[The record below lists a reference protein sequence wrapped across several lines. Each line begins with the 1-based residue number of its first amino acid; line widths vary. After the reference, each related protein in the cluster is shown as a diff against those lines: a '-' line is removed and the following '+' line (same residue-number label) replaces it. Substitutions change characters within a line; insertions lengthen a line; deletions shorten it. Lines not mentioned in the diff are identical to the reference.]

1 MKYNPD
7 KHHRRSIRLNN
18 YDYTQ
23 LGWYFVTIVTQNREM
38 IFGYIANNKMI
49 LNDFGRIVNYHW
61 EKLPIHFN
69 NINLDEFQI
78 MPNHIHGIIQ
88 IVGAKHSDENDDVNN
103 RNCDGKLVG
112 AKHSLENDDVKIKNF
127 NGNASPLHS
136 PENDDVKIKNCRRN
150 ASPQP
155 PNGTKFIHPTGTTP
169 GSLGAIMQNF
179 QSVTTRKINRIR
191 KTPGFKLWQRNYY
204 EHIIRDENELNRIR
218 KYILTN
224 PAKWEN
230 DENNIN
236 SPQRQSNEKMV
247 RAMHSPK
254 K

>member
-1 MKYNPD
+1 
-7 KHHRRSIRLNN
+7 
-18 YDYTQ
+18 
-23 LGWYFVTIVTQNREM
+23 
-38 IFGYIANNKMI
+38 
-49 LNDFGRIVNYHW
+49 
-61 EKLPIHFN
+61 
-69 NINLDEFQI
+69 
-78 MPNHIHGIIQ
+78 
-88 IVGAKHSDENDDVNN
+88 
-103 RNCDGKLVG
+103 
-112 AKHSLENDDVKIKNF
+112 
-127 NGNASPLHS
+127 
-136 PENDDVKIKNCRRN
+136 
-150 ASPQP
+150 
-155 PNGTKFIHPTGTTP
+155 
-169 GSLGAIMQNF
+169 MQNF

-236 SPQRQSNEKMV
+236 SPQRQSNEKRV

>member
-7 KHHRRSIRLNN
+7 KHHRRSIRLTN

-23 LGWYFVTIVTQNREM
+23 PGWYFVTIVAQNREM
-38 IFGYIANNKMI
+38 LFGDITNNKMI

-88 IVGAKHSDENDDVNN
+88 IVGAKHSLENDDVNIE
-103 RNCDGKLVG
+103 NCVGKLVG

-136 PENDDVKIKNCRRN
+136 PKNDDEKIKNCDGAVRAKHSLENDDEKIKNCDGN
-150 ASPQP
+150 ASPLQDHKK
-155 PNGTKFIHPTGTTP
+155 T
-169 GSLGAIMQNF
+169 
-179 QSVTTRKINRIR
+179 IR
-191 KTPGFKLWQRNYY
+191 N
-204 EHIIRDENELNRIR
+204 
-218 KYILTN
+218 
-224 PAKWEN
+224 
-230 DENNIN
+230 
-236 SPQRQSNEKMV
+236 
-247 RAMHSPK
+247 K